1 MENRRIS
8 LLKQK
13 NRWGMTAFSIGLCLL
28 LMPVVGISLFV
39 PQVITVLPIALLAL
53 LGFVGPVSA
62 AVCCAML
69 VVLCLVLF
77 GLWGAVMA
85 ALFLVPVCV
94 VAAALVERERPFW
107 QSVALTGTT
116 VFVSMGAVMGL
127 LSLLAG
133 SDVVSAI
140 SGMIEQMLEAS
151 GALGDTVL
159 SAMMQLGLITAQ
171 DGSSISVEVLDA
183 ATREQLISSL
193 VMMMDTV
200 LRLEIPMQMTTGAVG
215 VGLLGQAVLRRGIR
229 SRGEKIE
236 YPPLRTWMVPSGW
249 GRILGV
255 TLVAMYLLAMTVPQF
270 SSSMYYVFS
279 GVFEQVFALQ
289 GIAALCYFLHERGK
303 GRGLQAVVF
312 VLGYFVLRPPA
323 ILFGIADQTF
333 DFSHRREKIEAEK
346 KQNNPFDPRGRR

>member
-13 NRWGMTAFSIGLCLL
+13 NRWGMTALSIGLCLL
-28 LMPVVGISLFV
+28 LMPVLGVSLFV
-39 PQVITVLPIALLAL
+39 PQVMTILPVALLAL

-69 VVLCLVLF
+69 IALCQGLF

-85 ALFLVPVCV
+85 ALFLLPVGV
-94 VAAALVERERPFW
+94 TAAVLVEQERPFW
-107 QSVALTGTT
+107 LSVALTGTAL
-116 VFVSMGAVMGL
+116 FVSMGAVMGL

-140 SGMIEQMLEAS
+140 SGMIRQMLDAS
-151 GALGDTVL
+151 GALGDSVL

-171 DGSSISVEVLDA
+171 DGSAVSVEVLDA
-183 ATREQLISSL
+183 ATREQLVSSL
-193 VMMMDTV
+193 VLMMDTV
-200 LRLEIPMQMTTGAVG
+200 LRLEIPMQMATGAVG
-215 VGLLGQAVLRRGIR
+215 VGLLGQAALRRGVR
-229 SRGEKIE
+229 SRGEEIE
-236 YPPLRTWMVPSGW
+236 YPPLRAWMVPSGW
-249 GRILGV
+249 GRVLGV
-255 TLVAMYLLAMTVPQF
+255 TLVAMYLLATLVPQV

-289 GIAALCYFLHERGK
+289 GIAALCYFLHGRGK
-303 GRGLQAVVF
+303 GHGVQAVVF
-312 VLGYFVLRPPA
+312 VLGYFALRPPA

-346 KQNNPFDPRGRR
+346 KQVNPFDPRGRL